1 MRFFDPTVTLG
12 AVLVVLAIIAS
23 SYAVW
28 IKLGMRMDAIEKI
41 SAEQKD
47 EISKLAA
54 MLGKIDRAVSFIE
67 GKLSKQ

>member
-12 AVLVVLAIIAS
+12 AIIVALS
-23 SYAVW
+23 IVGSAYAVW
-28 IKLGMRMDAIEKI
+28 IKLGVRMDAIEKI
-41 SAEQKD
+41 SAEHKA
-47 EISKLAA
+47 EIGKLAA